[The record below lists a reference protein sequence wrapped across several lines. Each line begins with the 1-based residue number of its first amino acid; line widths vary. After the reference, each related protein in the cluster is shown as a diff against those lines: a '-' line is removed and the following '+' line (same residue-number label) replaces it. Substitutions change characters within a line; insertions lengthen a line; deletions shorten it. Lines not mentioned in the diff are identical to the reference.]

1 MRTVI
6 RNLDDVIAFL
16 NRHTDYER
24 QVGGRTRDTFDLERM
39 MEMLN
44 ELRRPDTDYESAH
57 VAGTK
62 GKGSTAAYLEA
73 VLRSQGM
80 RTGLYTSPH
89 LERLT
94 QRIAIA
100 GREITE
106 RELVPAFQEVVDAA
120 ANLAGGAPD
129 LTFFELLTL
138 TAMVAFRNARIDC
151 AVFEV
156 GMGGRLDSTNVITPL
171 VSVITE
177 IGLDHMKQLGD
188 TIGEIAGEKAGII
201 KPGIPVVCGAQHPQ
215 AQRVIKR
222 TARDMEAPLLVYGH
236 EYSVRGVSRTGR
248 NLEFTADVSGQRYE
262 KIKLKHP
269 ARYMADNAAN
279 ALCALEVIATA
290 RPDLLREETLDR
302 RRAARA
308 LARVELPGKFET
320 FKGKPTLVI
329 DSAHNELSLKAA
341 LATAR
346 AMAKGK
352 VVCVMGL
359 AKDKDGEAC
368 MRQVAEVADS
378 AVFTTYYNTRQS
390 SPEDLLRTYTK
401 FGGKQGSVEEQP
413 EAALEVALEQAGKD
427 GLVLVTGSTYLA
439 GTLRPAAVQY
449 AEAQASRSRPGGQ
462 REASEPRRAR
472 SLSERKH
479 VQETQ
484 RRTPLRG
491 PGRTG

>member
-1 MRTVI
+1 MATVI

-44 ELRRPDTDYESAH
+44 ELRRPDTAYESAH

-73 VLRSQGM
+73 LLRSQGV

-89 LERLT
+89 LERIT
-94 QRIAIA
+94 QRIEIR

-120 ANLAGGAPD
+120 AALAGGAPD
-129 LTFFELLTL
+129 LTFFELFTL
-138 TAMVAFRNARIDC
+138 TAMVAFRNAKVDC

-188 TIGEIAGEKAGII
+188 TIREIAGEKAGII
-201 KPGIPVVCGAQHPQ
+201 KPGIPVVCGAQHPE

-222 TARDMEAPLLVYGH
+222 TARDMEAPLLAYGH
-236 EYSVRGVSRTGR
+236 EYSVRGVNRTGR

-269 ARYMADNAAN
+269 ARYMADNVAH
-279 ALCALEVIATA
+279 ALCALEVIASA
-290 RPDLLREETLDR
+290 RPDMLRGETLNR
-302 RRAARA
+302 ARAARG
-308 LARVELPGKFET
+308 LAGVCLPGKFEI
-320 FKGKPTLVI
+320 FKGRPPLVV

-341 LATAR
+341 IATAR
-346 AMAKGK
+346 AMTKGR

-359 AKDKDGEAC
+359 ARDKDLEAC
-368 MRQVAEVADS
+368 MRQVAEVADCS
-378 AVFTTYYNTRQS
+378 VFTTYYNARQS

-401 FGGKQGSVEEQP
+401 FGGRHGSIEEHP
-413 EAALEVALEQAGKD
+413 EAALEVALEHAGKD

-439 GTLRPAAVQY
+439 GTLRQAAVQY
-449 AEAQASRSRPGGQ
+449 QESQSRVRSGKRP
-462 REASEPRRAR
+462 ARRAK
-472 SLSERKH
+472 EA
-479 VQETQ
+479 
-484 RRTPLRG
+484 
-491 PGRTG
+491 